1 MPTFDKTNGSGG
13 VPIAN
18 TSRDYVI
25 SNTIDMAAIAGL
37 ATGDTIQALNV
48 EAGTLVK
55 KVLVKIDTALVGT
68 SGSVTVGD
76 GTDADGWDTTVDL
89 KGAAGTVSQTQLA
102 LTEGTPNTLV
112 DAFAA
117 GKVYTAADT
126 IDLVLTSN
134 TVTTYGKVTVIALCT
149 KVY

>member
-1 MPTFDKTNGSGG
+1 MATFDKTNGSGG
-13 VPIAN
+13 VPIAA

-25 SNTIDMAAIAGL
+25 SNTIDLAAITGL

-76 GTDADGWDTTVDL
+76 GTNAAGWDTSVDL
-89 KGAAGTVSQTQLA
+89 KGTAGTVSQTQLG
-102 LTEGTPNTLV
+102 LTEGMPNTLV

-134 TVTTYGKVTVIALCT
+134 TVTTYGKVTVIALCA